1 MGARLTK
8 AAFREAAALDPPLT
22 DRAMLVLVYMA
33 TKALD
38 TPSRDNPAQVYWR
51 GWEAIAREALGY
63 RTYDQNTPA
72 HQAVA
77 RAVRELNRRG
87 LIKVADRGYGYR
99 TAYVVLPGSL

>member
-1 MGARLTK
+1 M
-8 AAFREAAALDPPLT
+8 DPPLS
-22 DRAMLVLVYMA
+22 DRAALVLVYMA

-38 TPSRDNPAQVYWR
+38 TPSRDNPRQVYWK
-51 GWEAIAREALGY
+51 GWEAIAREALAY
-63 RTYDQNTPA
+63 PEYDQNTPA

-77 RAVRELNRRG
+77 RAIRELIRRG